1 MDTLFQIVT
10 MMIPKA
16 GIQVGGA
23 PLTLNVFLLLCVIL
37 KNPNQTVLAV
47 QRIKG
52 MGFLYAVLLLFG
64 SMTFLL
70 GIGHWPLYRLAQI
83 AIVIISPLA
92 IVAMLRMDA
101 EISMKITCVALIVV
115 NIYGIV
121 QFVHGIVSSSI
132 PGLTYTYGQDLTG
145 KNIGY
150 GVGGDD
156 LANKIVSTY
165 QNGNYLGL
173 FCIQGICLMFI
184 WCAKEGIWKRL
195 RFLSIILGFVGLLL
209 CGSRSAVIPFAAIC
223 GALAVQRFRAWPKRM
238 KMTYF
243 IISILAIF
251 VSIEVLFTFYGHVL
265 QRFYERIIV
274 STSQDPTGAGRT
286 IQWLSIFRGV
296 SSLDLPN
303 LLRVF
308 FFGQSA
314 SMQLGGEGMPE
325 FLITLGVP
333 SAFAFY
339 GMIVLAIFYFWR
351 KKGFRSI
358 SYGLI
363 CVFAAFSLD
372 QSFYYPPNVMETF
385 MCIGIAMSYMRSR
398 NEVSS
403 RIS

>member
-223 GALAVQRFRAWPKRM
+223 GALAVQRFRAWPNRM
-238 KMTYF
+238 KMT
-243 IISILAIF
+243 
-251 VSIEVLFTFYGHVL
+251 
-265 QRFYERIIV
+265 
-274 STSQDPTGAGRT
+274 
-286 IQWLSIFRGV
+286 
-296 SSLDLPN
+296 
-303 LLRVF
+303 
-308 FFGQSA
+308 
-314 SMQLGGEGMPE
+314 
-325 FLITLGVP
+325 
-333 SAFAFY
+333 
-339 GMIVLAIFYFWR
+339 
-351 KKGFRSI
+351 
-358 SYGLI
+358 
-363 CVFAAFSLD
+363 
-372 QSFYYPPNVMETF
+372 
-385 MCIGIAMSYMRSR
+385 
-398 NEVSS
+398 
-403 RIS
+403 